1 MSNLDKTYNLDWDQV
16 TVEGYAESQNE
27 AIMVFNFDMTSE
39 EKAARVIQYV
49 VGRAIW
55 VCHNF
60 PPKTN
65 IVLSFDVRGQNIII
79 SRSDKLKQA
88 ILKLTENAG
97 VDNRVSIEFL
107 R

>member
-1 MSNLDKTYNLDWDQV
+1 MVNLSNAYNLDWDQL
-16 TVEGYAESQNE
+16 TVEGYDESRNE
-27 AIMVFNFDMTSE
+27 AIMVFNLDMTTE

-55 VCHNF
+55 GCHNF

-88 ILKLTENAG
+88 ILTLTENAG